1 MLTSQLRELEEQ
13 GLIRRIV
20 HPQVPPKVE
29 YSVTGYGET
38 LKPVLFMM
46 HEWGLAHL
54 DRSEHDQLQ
63 QMPNLQVKS
72 WTGMICIFDYM
83 DNKYLLTSGH
93 GLLRGLKF
101 IFL

>member
-72 WTGMICIFDYM
+72 
-83 DNKYLLTSGH
+83 
-93 GLLRGLKF
+93 
-101 IFL
+101 